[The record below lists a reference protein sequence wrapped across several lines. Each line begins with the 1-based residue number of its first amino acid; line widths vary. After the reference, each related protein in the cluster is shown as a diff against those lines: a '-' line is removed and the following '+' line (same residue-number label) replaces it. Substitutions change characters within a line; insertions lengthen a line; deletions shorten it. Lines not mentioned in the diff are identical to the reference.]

1 MPKLDWIKS
10 VLVIGSGP
18 IVIGQAAEFDYSG
31 SQACIALREEGIR
44 TIVVNSNPATIQTD
58 FEIADVVYIEPLV
71 PEVIAE
77 ILRKERPDAILP
89 TMGGQT
95 GLNLA
100 VKLQEMGVLD
110 ELGVKV
116 IGTPVE
122 AIKRAEDRRL
132 FHDLVTSIGERIP
145 RSIEVGSFEEA
156 VDAVRELG
164 GFPVLCRAS
173 YALGGTGSGVARN
186 LDELRRLVNAGLMV
200 SMNGRVAID
209 EYLDGWKEYEL
220 EVIRD
225 SADNCI
231 SVCPMENVDPLGI
244 HTGESIV
251 VAPAQTL
258 TDEEYHVLRRAAF
271 KVVRAIGVVGAC
283 NIQFAVNP
291 ESFEYAVIE
300 VNPRVSRSSAL
311 ASKAT
316 GYPIARVAAK
326 IALGYTLDEIP
337 NRVVGKVTAA
347 MEPTVD
353 YVVVKIPRWPVDVF
367 ETMDPVIGTMMKS
380 TGEAMGIGRTFEE
393 ALQKAI
399 SSLEIG
405 RLGLYSEDEWPPEKV
420 RELLAKPTWQRVFA
434 IRRAFLLGM
443 TVDEIH
449 ALTKID
455 RWFLNGIR
463 RIVETEQSLR
473 RTSVEDPNFPE
484 LLREAKRMGFTDWQ
498 IARITGLTEEEVR
511 RIRKRLGVV
520 PVFKMV
526 DTCAGEFEAVTP
538 YYYSTYEETDESR
551 AETGRRRVLIVGSG
565 PIRIG
570 QGIEFDYC
578 SVHAAIALRE
588 EGIEAVIVNN
598 NPETVSTDFDV
609 STRLYF
615 EPITFEHVMNVIERE
630 RPEGVILQLGGQ
642 TPLKLA
648 KRLEAAGV
656 RVLGTSPESI
666 DITEDRDRF
675 RRFLERL
682 GILQP
687 QGATVRSVEE
697 AVRVAAT
704 IGYPVLVRPSYV
716 LGGRAMGVVWSERE
730 LRELVEDAIQVSED
744 RPVLIDKYLHPA
756 VEVDVDALSDGED
769 VLVCGILEH
778 IELAGVHSGDAAM
791 VIPPVSLSQRAVE
804 RIKEYTRRIA
814 LELKVVGLL
823 NVQFAVMGDEVY
835 VLEVNARASRTVP
848 FLSKVINVPM
858 AKVATKLMLGKKL
871 RELGLTSE
879 VTPRFVAVKESVFS
893 FAKLPGVD
901 PVLEPRMKSTGE
913 CMGIGRCF
921 EEAYWKAELGANNP
935 IPAEGRVLM
944 AADGSSV
951 EEARYVISQLKSLGF
966 EVLLLSEVEGDVG
979 GLPDIADRILEAS
992 SWRDEV
998 DAAVALRSERVKM
1011 VVDLR
1016 RKAGRSDLTGYRLR
1030 RGAVITGIPYVTT
1043 YQGVSAAIRVVRWI
1057 RSSSPEF
1064 RSLNELHSVAP
1075 ERPAVGNSGVG
1086 ATGLDD
1092 A

>member
-1 MPKLDWIKS
+1 MPKQDWIKS
-10 VLVIGSGP
+10 VLIIGSGP

-31 SQACIALREEGIR
+31 SQASIALREEGVR
-44 TIVVNSNPATIQTD
+44 TIIANSNPATIQTD
-58 FEIADVVYIEPLV
+58 FEVADVVYIEPLV
-71 PEVIAE
+71 PEVVAE

-95 GLNLA
+95 GLNIA
-100 VKLQEMGVLD
+100 VRLQEMGVLD
-110 ELGVKV
+110 DLGVNV
-116 IGTPVE
+116 IGTPVD
-122 AIKRAEDRRL
+122 AIRRAEDRRV
-132 FHDLVTSIGERIP
+132 FHELVRSLGEKIP
-145 RSIEVGSFEEA
+145 KSIEVGSLEEA
-156 VDAVRELG
+156 IDAVRKLG

-186 LDELRRLVNAGLMV
+186 IDDLRRLVNAGLMV
-200 SMNGRVAID
+200 SMNRKVAID

-220 EVIRD
+220 EIIRD

-231 SVCPMENVDPLGI
+231 SVCPMENIDPLGI
-244 HTGESIV
+244 HTGESMV

-258 TDEEYHVLRRAAF
+258 TDEECQVLRRAAF

-326 IALGYTLDEIP
+326 IALGYTLDEIK
-337 NRVVGKVTAA
+337 NEVVGTVTAA

-353 YVVVKIPRWPVDVF
+353 YAVVKIPRWPVDVF

-399 SSLEIG
+399 CSLEIG
-405 RLGLYSEDEWPPEKV
+405 RYGLYSDDSWPIEKV
-420 RELLAKPTWQRVFA
+420 RELLAKPTWERVFA

-443 TVDEIH
+443 TVDEVH

-455 RWFLNGIR
+455 RWFLNGIK
-463 RIVETEQSLR
+463 RIVEMEQILGSA
-473 RTSVEDPNFPE
+473 SVEDPEFPE
-484 LLREAKRMGFTDWQ
+484 LLGKAKRMGFTDYQ
-498 IARITGLTEEEVR
+498 IAKLMNLTEEEVR
-511 RIRKRLGVV
+511 DLRKRLGVL
-520 PVFKMV
+520 PVFKTV

-538 YYYSTYEETDESR
+538 YYYSTYEDADESR
-551 AETGRRRVLIVGSG
+551 AETGKRRVLIIGSG

-578 SVHAAIALRE
+578 SVHAALALRE
-588 EGIEAVIVNN
+588 EGVEPVIVNN

-609 STRLYF
+609 SARLYF

-630 RPEGVILQLGGQ
+630 RPEGVILQMGGQ

-656 RVLGTSPESI
+656 RILGTSPESI
-666 DITEDRDRF
+666 DITEDRERF
-675 RRFLERL
+675 RSFIEGL
-682 GILQP
+682 GIPQP
-687 QGATVRSVEE
+687 PGAAVRSVQE
-697 AVRVAAT
+697 AVEVAEA

-716 LGGRAMGVVWSERE
+716 LGGRAMGVVWSEQE
-730 LRELVEDAIQVSED
+730 LKELVEGAIGASEE
-744 RPVLIDKYLHPA
+744 RPILIDKYLYPA
-756 VEVDVDALSDGED
+756 IEVDVDALSDGEE
-769 VLVCGILEH
+769 VLVCGLLEH
-778 IELAGVHSGDAAM
+778 VELAGVHSGDAAM
-791 VIPPVSLSQRAVE
+791 VIPPFSLSEKAIE
-804 RIKEYTRRIA
+804 RVKEYTKRIS
-814 LELKVVGLL
+814 LELKVVGLI

-858 AKVATKLMLGKKL
+858 AKVATKLMMGRKL
-871 RELGLTSE
+871 RDLGLTTEIVPS
-879 VTPRFVAVKESVFS
+879 FVAVKESVFS
-893 FAKLPGVD
+893 FTKLPGVD

-921 EEAYWKAELGANNP
+921 EEAYWKAELAANNP
-935 IPAEGRVLM
+935 IPVAGSVLV
-944 AADGSSV
+944 AADPGTLD
-951 EEARYVISQLKSLGF
+951 EAQYIVSELRSFGF
-966 EVLLLSEVEGDVG
+966 RVLLLMEEGGGTRSLDEATDGSIDV
-979 GLPDIADRILEAS
+979 S
-992 SWRDEV
+992 SLRDEV
-998 DAAVALRSERVKM
+998 DAAVALRSAGVGM
-1011 VVDLR
+1011 VIDLR
-1016 RKAGRSDLTGYRLR
+1016 RKRRGVDVMGYRLR

-1043 YQGVSAAIRVVRWI
+1043 YHGASAALRSVRWL
-1057 RSSSPEF
+1057 RSERPGF
-1064 RSLNELHSVAP
+1064 WSLNELHS
-1075 ERPAVGNSGVG
+1075 PAARQRVEKLRAGS
-1086 ATGLDD
+1086 D
-1092 A
+1092 

>member
-1 MPKLDWIKS
+1 MPKLDWVRS
-10 VLVIGSGP
+10 VLIIGSGP

-31 SQACIALREEGIR
+31 SQASIALREEGVR

-58 FEIADVVYIEPLV
+58 FEVADVVYIEPLV
-71 PEVIAE
+71 PEVVAE

-95 GLNLA
+95 GLNIA
-100 VKLQEMGVLD
+100 VRLHEMGVLD

-116 IGTPVE
+116 IGSPVD
-122 AIKRAEDRRL
+122 AIRRAEDRRL
-132 FHDLVTSIGERIP
+132 FHELVRSIGERIP

-173 YALGGTGSGVARN
+173 YALGGTGSGVAWN
-186 LDELRRLVNAGLMV
+186 VEDLRRLVNTGLMV
-200 SMNGRVAID
+200 SMNGKVSID
-209 EYLDGWKEYEL
+209 EYLEGWKEYEL

-258 TDEEYHVLRRAAF
+258 TDEEYQVLRRAAF
-271 KVVRAIGVVGAC
+271 KVVRAIGVIGAC

-311 ASKAT
+311 ASKAA

-326 IALGYTLDEIP
+326 VALGYTLDEIR
-337 NRVVGKVTAA
+337 NKVVGTVTAA

-380 TGEAMGIGRTFEE
+380 TGEAMGIGRIFEE

-399 SSLEIG
+399 CSLEIG
-405 RLGLYSEDEWPPEKV
+405 RYGLYSEDSWPLGKV
-420 RELLAKPTWQRVFA
+420 RELLVRPTWERVFA

-443 TVDEIH
+443 TVDEVH

-455 RWFLNGIR
+455 RWFLNGIK
-463 RIVETEQSLR
+463 RIVEMEQRLR
-473 RTSVEDPNFPE
+473 RTSIEDQEFPK
-484 LLREAKRMGFTDWQ
+484 LLREAKRMGFTDYQ
-498 IARITGLTEEEVR
+498 IAKLIGLTEDEVR
-511 RIRKRLGVV
+511 DLRKRLGIL

-538 YYYSTYEETDESR
+538 YYYSTYEDADEAR
-551 AETGRRRVLIVGSG
+551 AETGKRRVLIIGSG

-578 SVHAAIALRE
+578 SVHAALALRE
-588 EGIEAVIVNN
+588 EDIEPVIVNN

-609 STRLYF
+609 SARLYF

-666 DITEDRDRF
+666 DITEDRERF
-675 RRFLERL
+675 RSFLEGL
-682 GILQP
+682 GIPQP
-687 QGATVRSVEE
+687 PGAAVRSVRE
-697 AVRVAAT
+697 AVEVAEA

-716 LGGRAMGVVWSERE
+716 LGGRAMGLVWSEQE
-730 LRELVEDAIQVSED
+730 LRELVEDAIGVSEE

-756 VEVDVDALSDGED
+756 IEVDVDALSDGED
-769 VLVCGILEH
+769 VLVCGLLEH

-791 VIPPVSLSQRAVE
+791 VIPPVSLSEKAIE
-804 RIKEYTRRIA
+804 RIKEYTKRIA
-814 LELKVVGLL
+814 LELKVVGLI

-858 AKVATKLMLGKKL
+858 AKVATKLMLGRKL
-871 RELGLTSE
+871 RDLGLTSE
-879 VTPRFVAVKESVFS
+879 VVPPFVAVKESVFS

-921 EEAYWKAELGANNP
+921 EEAYWKAELAANNP
-935 IPAEGRVLM
+935 IPEGGRVLVV
-944 AADGSSV
+944 ADPTTSD
-951 EEARYVISQLKSLGF
+951 EAKYVISELRHFGF
-966 EVLLLSEVEGDVG
+966 EVLLLLEGKG
-979 GLPDIADRILEAS
+979 GTGSLEETTDGSIEWS

-998 DAAVALRSERVKM
+998 DAAVALRSSGVGM
-1011 VVDLR
+1011 VIDLR
-1016 RKAGRSDLTGYRLR
+1016 RRRRGADVMGYRLR

-1043 YQGVSAAIRVVRWI
+1043 YQGASAALRAVRWL
-1057 RSSSPEF
+1057 RSERPEF
-1064 RSLNELHSVAP
+1064 RSLNELHSLAAGQRVA
-1075 ERPAVGNSGVG
+1075 RLRAGT
-1086 ATGLDD
+1086 A
-1092 A
+1092 